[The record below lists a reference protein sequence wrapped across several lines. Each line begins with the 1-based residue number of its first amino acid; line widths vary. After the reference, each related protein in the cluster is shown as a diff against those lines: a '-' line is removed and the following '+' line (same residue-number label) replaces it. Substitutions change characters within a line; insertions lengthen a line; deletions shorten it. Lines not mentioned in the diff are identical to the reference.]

1 MNRPSHLLDDQD
13 VARVG
18 KLEAEKMVGAV
29 ALRYGFRGDDFSI
42 AWDGGQFDASASEH
56 ELLIMR
62 NDGQQAAARIA
73 NEALLRKD
81 AWKYFRDVDGAFG
94 QIGQTRAQTGTLAES
109 PRSRS
114 QP

>member
-1 MNRPSHLLDDQD
+1 MNRHSHLLDDQD

-81 AWKYFRDVDGAFG
+81 AWKYFRDVDGAF
-94 QIGQTRAQTGTLAES
+94 AKLA
-109 PRSRS
+109 RRGLRRGL
-114 QP
+114 